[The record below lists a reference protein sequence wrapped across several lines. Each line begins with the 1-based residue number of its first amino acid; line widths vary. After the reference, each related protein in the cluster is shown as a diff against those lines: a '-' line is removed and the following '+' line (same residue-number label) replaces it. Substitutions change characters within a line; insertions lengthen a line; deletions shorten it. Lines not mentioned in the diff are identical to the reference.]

1 MFVFDPAMPAMGGGR
16 ILNRRRQRKGPIA
29 GMARSYTGEKRACFT
44 LTFMAVAT
52 PEDEK
57 SASIVG
63 AGFKPALRREIG
75 SIRHGTA
82 LGGFETR
89 YKTVL
94 RPYVCDVFHANNHD
108 AR

>member
-1 MFVFDPAMPAMGGGR
+1 MQGADFKPALM
-16 ILNRRRQRKGPIA
+16 
-29 GMARSYTGEKRACFT
+29 EKRFFT
-44 LTFMAVAT
+44 LTFMASAT
-52 PEDEK
+52 PNDEK

-89 YKTVL
+89 PKPRFVL
-94 RPYVCDVFHANNHD
+94 TSGMFSR
-108 AR
+108 

>member
-1 MFVFDPAMPAMGGGR
+1 
-16 ILNRRRQRKGPIA
+16 
-29 GMARSYTGEKRACFT
+29 
-44 LTFMAVAT
+44 MAVAT

-82 LGGFETR
+82 LGGFEHGC

-94 RPYVCDVFHANNHD
+94 RRYVCDVFHANFHD
-108 AR
+108 AYSHTPEDEKNADRCRKG